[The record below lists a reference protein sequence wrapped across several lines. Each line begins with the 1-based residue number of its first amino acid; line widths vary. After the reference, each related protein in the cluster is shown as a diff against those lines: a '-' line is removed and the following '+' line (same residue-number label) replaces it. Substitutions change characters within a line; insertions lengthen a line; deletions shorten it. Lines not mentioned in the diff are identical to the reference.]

1 MKRDAS
7 TAALLHDLAHT
18 TRILREELCSLQRE
32 IERERAEHALLFR
45 HTEARAREQA
55 REKAR
60 AAAHPEALAE
70 EAAREE
76 VSAAAAVRGMLVEL
90 AALRVYASAVEE
102 DVEGMT
108 RDGERLRGFID
119 AITREGE
126 VLELELCSMMEVR
139 QERDVMALQVACLFT
154 TDFASGGIHDRSLN
168 SKRL

>member
-7 TAALLHDLAHT
+7 TAALLDDLAHT

-45 HTEARAREQA
+45 LTDERGSERARERA

-60 AAAHPEALAE
+60 AAAHAGALAE
-70 EAAREE
+70 EAARQEA
-76 VSAAAAVRGMLVEL
+76 SAAAAVRGMLVEL

-139 QERDVMALQVACLFT
+139 QERDVMALQVACP
-154 TDFASGGIHDRSLN
+154 
-168 SKRL
+168 